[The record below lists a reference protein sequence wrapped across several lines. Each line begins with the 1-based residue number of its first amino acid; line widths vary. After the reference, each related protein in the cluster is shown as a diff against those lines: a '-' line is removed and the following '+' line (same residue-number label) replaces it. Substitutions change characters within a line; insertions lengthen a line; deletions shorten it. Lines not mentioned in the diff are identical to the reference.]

1 MSNDFKEEPIY
12 EPIYVPM
19 REYNITDTQNKVDA
33 ILSGW
38 RNYCMESLIFR
49 IFVKLGLRK

>member
-38 RNYCMESLIFR
+38 HNYCMESLIFR
-49 IFVKLGLRK
+49 IFNRLFNA